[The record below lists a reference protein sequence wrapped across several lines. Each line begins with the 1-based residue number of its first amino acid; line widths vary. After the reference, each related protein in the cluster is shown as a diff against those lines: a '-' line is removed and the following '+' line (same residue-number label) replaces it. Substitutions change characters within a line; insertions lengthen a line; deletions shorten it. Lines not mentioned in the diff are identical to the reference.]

1 MWIDFL
7 SSWLFWAIL
16 GCILLIIEM
25 FTASFITLFFT
36 IPAFITA
43 MIAFF
48 VKDLSIQIFIFALLG
63 LISIVFGRPILQK
76 HFKVNKT
83 IKHSNIYAIIEK
95 KGIVTKTITADDYGQ
110 VRVSGEVWTAKS
122 ELGNTIEVGSKVIIK
137 KVEGVKVSVTL
148 DN

>member
-1 MWIDFL
+1 MWIDFF

-63 LISIVFGRPILQK
+63 VISIVFGRPILQK

-122 ELGNTIEVGSKVIIK
+122 ELGNTIELGSKVIIK

-148 DN
+148 DK